1 MAVNRLSV
9 EPPKFDSVE
18 EERRHRKERLAAAC
32 RVFGMFGFDEGASG
46 HITVR
51 DPKQTDHFW
60 VNPFGLHFSK
70 VKVSELL
77 LVNEKGEVVEGDRP
91 LNRAAFAIHSRVH
104 KARPDI
110 IAAAH
115 SHSVYGRTWSA
126 LGRKLDPISQD
137 ACAFFDDHE
146 VFQDYNGVVLDT
158 DEGDKIAKVMGN
170 KKAVILRNHGLLT
183 VGTTVDAA
191 VWWYVKMEKCCQS
204 QLMIEAAGGQPVLI
218 EEEQARVTRD
228 QVGSEK
234 TGWFHFQPLWH
245 KVLRE
250 QPDFLE

>member
-9 EPPKFDSVE
+9 EPPQFETVQ
-18 EERRHRKERLAAAC
+18 EERHYRKERLAAAC
-32 RVFGMFGFDEGASG
+32 RIFGLFGFDEGASG

-51 DPKQTDHFW
+51 DPEKQDHFW

-77 LVNEKGEVVEGDRP
+77 LVNDQGQVVVGDRP

-104 KARPDI
+104 KARPDV

-115 SHSVYGRTWSA
+115 AHSLYGRTWSA
-126 LGRKLDPISQD
+126 LGRLLDPISQD
-137 ACAFFDDHE
+137 ACAFYEDHA
-146 VFQDYNGVVLDT
+146 VYDDYNGVVLDT
-158 DEGDKIAKVMGN
+158 DEGDRIAKTLGK

-183 VGTTVDAA
+183 VGSTVEAA

-204 QLMIEAAGGQPVLI
+204 QLLLEAIDGRPTI
-218 EEEQARVTRD
+218 IDDEQARVTHD

-234 TGWFHFQPLWH
+234 TGWFHFQPLLH
-245 KVLRE
+245 KILRE
-250 QPDFLE
+250 QPDFLD